1 MNGHCIRWYDH
12 PYHDPHL
19 ASEMGTGKQS
29 RFGVRRT
36 RPDLASEMGTEMGT
50 VKQALFCVRR
60 TRPDLASEMG
70 TCLASEIGAATC
82 LLRRMAQLSHA
93 VYVPGRCQWETHT
106 HTTRVHEY
114 LHLIVNKTSCCSDQ
128 CVLNT
133 KPRRTARHNGSAKAY
148 TACPWPHVL
157 FDVSSFKFFV
167 F

>member
-50 VKQALFCVRR
+50 VKQALFCVPR
-60 TRPDLASEMG
+60 TRPD
-70 TCLASEIGAATC
+70 LASEIGAATC

-93 VYVPGRCQWETHT
+93 RARVSLTFYFLGRCQRETLT
-106 HTTRVHEY
+106 HTTRVYEH
-114 LHLIVNKTSCCSDQ
+114 LHLIVNHPSCCSDQ

-133 KPRRTARHNGSAKAY
+133 KTGTNGPPQRLGQGIHGVPVAD
-148 TACPWPHVL
+148 VL
-157 FDVSSFKFFV
+157 FDFSSFEFFV